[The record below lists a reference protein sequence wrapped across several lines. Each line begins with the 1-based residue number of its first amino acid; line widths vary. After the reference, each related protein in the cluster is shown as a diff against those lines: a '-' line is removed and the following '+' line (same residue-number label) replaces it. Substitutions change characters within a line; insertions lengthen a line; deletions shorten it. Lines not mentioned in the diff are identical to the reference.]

1 VPPDEP
7 LLKELADTMAAENGY
22 TSQHSYDLYD
32 TTGTTEDWS
41 YFATGGLGYTFE
53 IGRLD
58 NAQGGAVAGAGF
70 HPPYPYGV
78 VAEWFGKPPTGGG
91 NREAYYLALESTADE
106 KRHAVL
112 TGSGEPGAT
121 IRVRKTFTSLT
132 KGSDEQGPVSFPEEL
147 VSTMAVPPSG
157 AFEFHVN
164 QSTRPLVVP
173 DRTEAWTLTCE
184 KDGKV
189 VSSQDVVVARG
200 ERKEVGNA
208 CVRALSSQPGRPGF
222 SVTVTAPKTTLRA
235 LVRKGLPVRAT
246 CSSRCTLTARLVQG
260 KRRVGGATKRGIT
273 KTTVQVKLTRAAAR
287 KLRRAKR
294 ATLELQILARAGDQ
308 TATAGKRLKLRR

>member
-1 VPPDEP
+1 
-7 LLKELADTMAAENGY
+7 
-22 TSQHSYDLYD
+22 
-32 TTGTTEDWS
+32 
-41 YFATGGLGYTFE
+41 
-53 IGRLD
+53 
-58 NAQGGAVAGAGF
+58 
-70 HPPYPYGV
+70 V

-184 KDGKV
+184 KDGNV
-189 VSSQDVVVARG
+189 IASQDVVIARG
-200 ERKEVGNA
+200 ERKELGPVCPSSTA
-208 CVRALSSQPGRPGF
+208 ALLLGVQA
-222 SVTVTAPKTTLRA
+222 TARRTNLRT
-235 LVRKGLPVRAT
+235 LVRKGLTVRVT
-246 CSSRCTLTARLVQG
+246 CSLACDLSARLTQG
-260 KRRVGGATKRGIT
+260 GKRVGGATKRGVASAAT
-273 KTTVQVKLTRAAAR
+273 LRVKLSRKAAKKLGRAR
-287 KLRRAKR
+287 R
-294 ATLELQILARAGDQ
+294 ATLKLQITGRAGG
-308 TATAGKRLKLRR
+308 ATARTGKTLKLRR